1 MKILLLNPP
10 RWNELVG
17 KNPSIIEKHRGFNP
31 PLGLLYLAST
41 IKKITNYDVEVLDAQ
56 PLKLTYSQLENY
68 FRGKSFDVVGIS
80 AMTFTLID
88 AYKTAKLIKK
98 IMPKTKVILGGT
110 HVHLFPHETINLEGV
125 DFAFMGEAELSLEEF
140 LKNLKNPACYHK
152 IPGLIYRNNN
162 RK

>member
-1 MKILLLNPP
+1 MKRNFDYSMEILALFLLAPIVTLASSKKGLFREFRDEKESILRILLKSKDYSSDFNQLISS
-10 RWNELVG
+10 LVKG
-17 KNPSIIEKHRGFNP
+17 DG
-31 PLGLLYLAST
+31 YLAST

-98 IMPKTKVILGGT
+98 IMHKTKVILGGT
-110 HVHLFPHETINLEGV
+110 HVFGTN
-125 DFAFMGEAELSLEEF
+125 
-140 LKNLKNPACYHK
+140 
-152 IPGLIYRNNN
+152 
-162 RK
+162 

>member
-68 FRGKSFDVVGIS
+68 FREKSLDVAGIS

-88 AYKTAKLIKK
+88 AYKSA
-98 IMPKTKVILGGT
+98 IL
-110 HVHLFPHETINLEGV
+110 LQ
-125 DFAFMGEAELSLEEF
+125 
-140 LKNLKNPACYHK
+140 
-152 IPGLIYRNNN
+152 
-162 RK
+162 